1 MISSRKNEPHDDLTQ
16 LCKDFKWISMCPFI
30 VSVYKFTVND
40 NRQGKACVYWKKT
53 EHTVPSQQSKQ
64 TVFPERIW
72 LIVNVFYLL
81 NSSCR
86 RSNQANGF
94 RQDNSFYLLMD
105 SIQLPWNA
113 SLVLWGKP
121 RVTCLISKTRSR
133 SCELP
138 FLANNL
144 YHPLRKS
151 E

>member
-1 MISSRKNEPHDDLTQ
+1 M
-16 LCKDFKWISMCPFI
+16 SMCPFI
-30 VSVYKFTVND
+30 VSVYKFTLND
-40 NRQGKACVYWKKT
+40 NRQGKACVYWKKPNT
-53 EHTVPSQQSKQ
+53 LFHPSRANKLYFQKEYDLSSMCF
-64 TVFPERIW
+64 TYW
-72 LIVNVFYLL
+72 IVRGEGVIKLM
-81 NSSCR
+81 
-86 RSNQANGF
+86 GF

-121 RVTCLISKTRSR
+121 RVTCLVSKTRSR
-133 SCELP
+133 SCEIP